1 MQKILTKSEI
11 LDYSKKGIR
20 QISMEEMP
28 LMTDLAREELS
39 RLGMEIVLEAKTP
52 NVQIGRA
59 HV

>member
-39 RLGMEIVLEAKTP
+39 RLGMEIVLE
-52 NVQIGRA
+52 IGRA
-59 HV
+59 HVNSSHRT